1 VHYGDQHHFPV
12 YTPDASVLAARAAA
26 YAKSEPLVSHY
37 DAAAEN
43 RTKAAGF
50 YAFST
55 DEATRAD
62 QMAALKREREET
74 QATREQAVA
83 GGGVVGERDR
93 AKEERKRK
101 VEQKRRELE
110 EKRRAKAGPP

>member
-1 VHYGDQHHFPV
+1 MHYGDQHHFPV
-12 YTPDASVLAARAAA
+12 YTPDPSVLAARALA

-37 DAAAEN
+37 DGAAEN

-50 YAFST
+50 YAFSG

-74 QATREQAVA
+74 EKTREDALA
-83 GGGVVGERDR
+83 GGGVLGERER
-93 AKEERKRK
+93 VKEERKRK
-101 VEQKRRELE
+101 VEEKRRELE
-110 EKRRAKAGPP
+110 AKRKAAASG